1 MHSFTCGLEEMKRA
15 VSLGLY
21 LGVNGCSLKTQENL
35 DVVKQVPEDRLMI
48 ETDSPWCDIRS
59 THASYS
65 HLIKNLEKSSIP
77 TSYKKERFQEGY
89 MVKGRN
95 EPCSIVQVLHVLASI
110 RNADPELLAEKIYEN
125 TTRTIYTKRLFTE
138 HAKAKAKPT
147 ISHKR
152 KEKLRVE
159 LAQARFEEAKA
170 KAKTISSI
178 VYQKEKV
185 VLSEVQKRIT
195 IGCDWGANL
204 TIDHPDV
211 ASIQCILSIKPTNNM
226 HYVKE
231 LNFDT
236 IIKNGWNKKTF
247 VNSIPLGW
255 NDEYV
260 LNHNDKIFIKTQGGF
275 IEVEFFEDAKINHLP
290 AQSGEKYHVVND
302 SNGNDKTGKSCIIKK
317 IRSNNDNDD
326 NIYAAKIINV
336 SDGNF
341 KYRNEIDILKILDHE
356 NIIKVVD
363 DYFDEKNI
371 VIILPYLCGGSLE
384 DYIKTLN
391 DSNFNQVKLISFG
404 ESKKIE
410 GSIDSMGNYIEQ
422 TSTDIVGTPLYTAPE
437 LAKALKNKLLMFRTG
452 IDSDSDT
459 AQCDLDFSTFKSTR
473 NDIDEI
479 ETVVDFILKLCQVD
493 KDQRMTADQALQHTI
508 LN

>member
-21 LGVNGCSLKTQENL
+21 LGVN
-35 DVVKQVPEDRLMI
+35 DA
-48 ETDSPWCDIRS
+48 PWCDIRS

-125 TTRTIYTKRLFTE
+125 TTRVFFSNKAE

-185 VLSEVQKRIT
+185 VLSEVQKCIT
-195 IGCDWGANL
+195 IGCDRGANL
-204 TIDHPDV
+204 TIGHPDV

-247 VNSIPLGW
+247 VNNIPLGW

-260 LNHNDKIFIKTQGGF
+260 LNHNDKIFIKTQGGGF
-275 IEVEFFEDAKINHLP
+275 IVEFFEDAKINHLP
-290 AQSGEKYHVVND
+290 GQSGEKYHVVND

-341 KYRNEIDILKILDHE
+341 KYRNEIDILKTLDHE

-371 VIILPYLCGGSLE
+371 
-384 DYIKTLN
+384 YIHENHIMHRDIKPDNIMFT

-410 GSIDSMGNYIEQ
+410 GSIDSMGNYVEQ
-422 TSTDIVGTPLYTAPE
+422 TSTNIVGTPLYTAPE

-459 AQCDLDFSTFKSTR
+459 AQCEYDQSIDIWSFGIVNYYI

-479 ETVVDFILKLCQVD
+479 ETVVDFIFKLCQVD